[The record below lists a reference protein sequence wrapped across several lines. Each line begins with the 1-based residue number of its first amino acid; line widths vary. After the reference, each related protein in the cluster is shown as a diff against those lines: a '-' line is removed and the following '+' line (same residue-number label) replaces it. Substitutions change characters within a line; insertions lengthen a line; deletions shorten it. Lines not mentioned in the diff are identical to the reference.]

1 MTKLALD
8 KTKDSWENDHYP
20 PTLINLPVAIV
31 GSNSQ
36 ASLIKYESYQCPH
49 QECSK
54 GCRHNGN
61 DSKLKKQSKRAIQV
75 DFAIFIPQSWKWIKT
90 YLGETFLDFTDLE
103 NQALNPFKPCSLNFY
118 ETGTLQAC
126 YKITTEM
133 IRLIQYILDGAI
145 LLH

>member
-8 KTKDSWENDHYP
+8 KTKDSWGNDHYP
-20 PTLINLPVAIV
+20 PTWINFPVAIV

-54 GCRHNGN
+54 GCRHNVN
-61 DSKLKKQSKRAIQV
+61 DSKLKKHRKKAIQV
-75 DFAIFIPQSWKWIKT
+75 DFEIFIPQSWKWIKT
-90 YLGETFLDFTDLE
+90 YLGEISLDFTDLE

-133 IRLIQYILDGAI
+133 IHLIQYILDGAI